1 MNQIKLF
8 LLTLLF
14 GFCLNLRTVHA
25 QGSLP
30 AIPEDGLRVMQLMK
44 NPNGIRRYPDAL
56 PSLLKMMNEQTWA
69 KFDTDPLFISE
80 LTDERLFENPILY
93 VNCDDQTNLEFT
105 AEENQALRRYM
116 ELGGFVYLDAG
127 IKASF
132 LGADLGH
139 SYAAWEERP
148 EVKEWFGQVFPEK
161 HSYLLTEVMIFSE
174 LLFQSVAAKK
184 TNKNS
189 HE

>member
-25 QGSLP
+25 QVATGDF
-30 AIPEDGLRVMQLMK
+30 EDGLRVMQLMK

-80 LTDERLFENPILY
+80 LTDERLFENPILWPI
-93 VNCDDQTNLEFT
+93 VMTRLIWNSP
-105 AEENQALRRYM
+105 LRKIR
-116 ELGGFVYLDAG
+116 
-127 IKASF
+127 
-132 LGADLGH
+132 H
-139 SYAAWEERP
+139 
-148 EVKEWFGQVFPEK
+148 
-161 HSYLLTEVMIFSE
+161 
-174 LLFQSVAAKK
+174 
-184 TNKNS
+184 
-189 HE
+189 